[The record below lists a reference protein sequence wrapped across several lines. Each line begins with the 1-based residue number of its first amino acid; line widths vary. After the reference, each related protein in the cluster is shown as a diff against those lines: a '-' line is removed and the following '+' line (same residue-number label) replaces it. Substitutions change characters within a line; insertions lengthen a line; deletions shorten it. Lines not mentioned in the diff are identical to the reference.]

1 MKKSAVIS
9 IAMCAL
15 LLTACGSSSKSSDTQ
30 PAVNGYSY
38 YDEAGGGYDAED
50 AYYDDADQSASTAET
65 AAAAPQASG
74 TARAR
79 LARRQF
85 GQRSFS
91 RLGKQRNACIFLHHK
106 H

>member
-15 LLTACGSSSKSSDTQ
+15 LLTACGRSSKSSDTQ

-38 YDEAGGGYDAED
+38 YDEAGGSYDAEN

-65 AAAAPQASG
+65 AGAG
-74 TARAR
+74 VY
-79 LARRQF
+79 
-85 GQRSFS
+85 
-91 RLGKQRNACIFLHHK
+91 K
-106 H
+106 HFFTYRVG